1 MRARAL
7 KHSPIDRYLE
17 AAHLAILAGSSLFV
31 HGGITARSAGF
42 LPHAADTDRRL
53 PVTDWVLLCPL
64 GVVANRLSK
73 LSVLYGYSME

>member
-1 MRARAL
+1 MSHATDQLTHTHKHTRTHARTHARTRAL

-31 HGGITARSAGF
+31 HGGITARAAGF

-53 PVTDWVLLCPL
+53 PVTDWVLL
-64 GVVANRLSK
+64 
-73 LSVLYGYSME
+73 